1 MEQNR
6 QELWGSDRR
15 WNTHSGTTQK
25 EKKEKAEEIFEIIM
39 VENYPK
45 LTDPFFCNDFD
56 I

>member
-6 QELWGSDRR
+6 QELGGNDRR
-15 WNTHSGTTQK
+15 CNMHSGTMQK
-25 EKKEKAEEIFEIIM
+25 EKKEKAEKIFEIIM

-45 LTDPFFCNDFD
+45 LTDPFLCNDFD

>member
-15 WNTHSGTTQK
+15 GNMHSGTTQK
-25 EKKEKAEEIFEIIM
+25 EKKEKAEEIYEIIM

-45 LTDPFFCNDFD
+45 LTDPFLCNDFD